1 MEELLRILLADEK
14 KATLLTDRFNE
25 LKKNMAHETLADKV
39 TRAHLTSDIAALK
52 KANSV
57 IISHYLG
64 EHKLTLMQIAA
75 ITRAHA
81 AEIN

>member
-14 KATLLTDRFNE
+14 KVTLLTVRFNE
-25 LKKNMAHETLADKV
+25 LKKNIARETLADKAA
-39 TRAHLTSDIAALK
+39 RAHLVSDIAALK

-57 IISHYLG
+57 IISHYLD
-64 EHKLTLMQIAA
+64 EHRLTLMQIAT

-81 AEIN
+81 GEVN